1 MKKFISLLLILSLIF
16 SFAACGGQDSNDVEI
31 SNVEDSINTEKI
43 AKTFEVDSQYC
54 MPFGKEPKVPEIE
67 ECTIYDT
74 EKYKIDFKGIEYVD
88 VFGGAVK
95 AKFEFENK
103 TDEEVSF
110 IDLGT
115 DIYIDGWKLF
125 AIDRVGDGDI
135 KPNSKANVSYYY
147 PFFQFK
153 LRHIDHINNIDILN
167 PYILEDSYFEGTE
180 FKREVVCIDPVSLKT
195 NDSEKNSDYVPDGTV
210 IYEDKGV
217 KVILLEN
224 CFYSDNIYC
233 YVENNS
239 DKYIAVDNL
248 TQIYD
253 GGTKYRGNFARFET
267 AIPSHTKDIFFI
279 DDFDQEANVGDIVK
293 IKPSIYTYDFE
304 AQERGPQNDYFEEGE
319 RYQININ

>member
-1 MKKFISLLLILSLIF
+1 MKNFISLLLMLSLVF
-16 SFAACGGQDSNDVEI
+16 CFAACGGQDSNDVEI

-43 AKTFEVDSQYC
+43 AKTFEIDSQYC
-54 MPFGKEPKVPEIE
+54 MPFGKEPKVPKIQEYN
-67 ECTIYDT
+67 IYDT

-153 LRHIDHINNIDILN
+153 LRQINHINNIDIYN
-167 PYILEDSYFEGTE
+167 PYILEKSYFEGDE
-180 FKREVVCIDPVSLKT
+180 FKRQVIYLDPINLKT
-195 NDSEKNSDYVPDGTV
+195 NDTEKNLDYVPDGTV

-217 KVILLEN
+217 KMILLEN
-224 CFYSDNIYC
+224 CFYHDNIYC

-239 DKYIAVDNL
+239 DEYILAKNSNE
-248 TQIYD
+248 IYEEGIRYD
-253 GGTKYRGNFARFET
+253 GASAVFET
-267 AIPSHTKDIFFI
+267 VLPPHTKDIFFI
-279 DDFDQEANVGDIVK
+279 DDRNKEVHVGDIVK
-293 IKPSIYTYDFE
+293 IKPLIYTYDFKT
-304 AQERGPQNDYFEEGE
+304 QECGPQNNYFEEGE